1 MRQEL
6 FFRKKHR
13 VLALLISTMIALT
26 LLLGT
31 AFVLV
36 ELNHHCSGEDCPIC
50 AAIARDVT
58 FLKANSAAALPHVSL
73 TLCLMTLLLAFSMP
87 QLVRLQK
94 SSPVSLKVKLS
105 D

>member
-1 MRQEL
+1 MRQEPL
-6 FFRKKHR
+6 FSRKRR
-13 VLALLISTMIALT
+13 VLALLICAMLALT

-50 AAIARDVT
+50 AAIARDT
-58 FLKANSAAALPHVSL
+58 AFLKADSSVVLPRVSL
-73 TLCLMTLLLAFSMP
+73 ASCLLMLLLAFSMP

>member
-1 MRQEL
+1 M
-6 FFRKKHR
+6 
-13 VLALLISTMIALT
+13 LALLLGAMLALT

-31 AFVLV
+31 AFMLV
-36 ELNHHCSGEDCPIC
+36 ELHHHCSGEDCPIC
-50 AAIARDVT
+50 AAIARDT
-58 FLKANSAAALPHVSL
+58 SFLKADTSAVLPCVSL
-73 TLCLMTLLLAFSMP
+73 AICLLTLLLAFSMP